1 VLSGGGAKGFA
12 HIGAL
17 KVLEEAGI
25 PIDYIAG
32 TSMGAIV
39 GGLYAIGYDAN
50 TIDSLVKEQ
59 NWRLLLSDDI
69 DRENLPSSLKD
80 NQGSY
85 IFSLQY
91 ELKIKERKG
100 KVHLPLGMISGQ
112 NIYSLFQNLTIGY
125 QDAMD
130 FNHLPIPFACVAA
143 DSRSGKEVVLR
154 EGILSE
160 AMRARH
166 WLYSWYVF
174 ILLKRQHAADRLDGI
189 INNFRLMLCVKWER
203 IL

>member
-160 AMRARH
+160 AMRA
-166 WLYSWYVF
+166 SMAIPGMFSPVE
-174 ILLKRQHAADRLDGI
+174 KTA
-189 INNFRLMLCVKWER
+189 CC
-203 IL
+203 